1 MTYTI
6 ETMLGQ
12 LFWDADDEGLKVS
25 FRGRD
30 TACCGAR
37 LLRPDWSSQPCRSA
51 KHLPSGVVLKLSWFL
66 PGWAS

>member
-12 LFWDADDEGLKVS
+12 LLWDADDEGLKVS

-30 TACCGAR
+30 TRARCGAR
-37 LLRPDWSSQPCRSA
+37 LLRPD
-51 KHLPSGVVLKLSWFL
+51 
-66 PGWAS
+66 